1 MLDTKSRGAPILKH
15 KSEYVTGEKYSKSKI
30 HSRIFRI
37 LTVVP
42 YIKNTFLL
50 SFFFHLKWILYDEQV
65 STKMSEV
72 LQRRQIKRFVFLAH
86 FLQAI
91 EKINSL

>member
-1 MLDTKSRGAPILKH
+1 MKNVFSVIRNLSLKIKHARHKEQGAPILKH

-30 HSRIFRI
+30 HSRILRI

-50 SFFFHLKWILYDEQV
+50 PFFFHLK
-65 STKMSEV
+65 
-72 LQRRQIKRFVFLAH
+72 
-86 FLQAI
+86 
-91 EKINSL
+91 